1 MKSTE
6 GGAVLF
12 GPSEEMPQKAG
23 RSETETVGPGQ
34 RRPFQGRGHARAGM
48 LQLAL
53 QGAFVI
59 RNGGPWLNLPGAC
72 SRATTSKNGSV
83 CLMCGCGGCQRGQ
96 SSLRLFRAVLL
107 VLGFGDLTLTL
118 SIRDRVNLAC
128 LRAREHGR
136 CRQLF
141 LHCHTASSLLTF
153 SRPGI
158 ATHGNFFSLFAKNLY
173 KAIIDHKAA
182 ACSTQ

>member
-53 QGAFVI
+53 QGALSSGTEDHGSTCQARALVLLPLKWLGLSDVWVWGLSAGSI
-59 RNGGPWLNLPGAC
+59 LTKTLPGGPARAWLRRSYIDIEHP
-72 SRATTSKNGSV
+72 R
-83 CLMCGCGGCQRGQ
+83 
-96 SSLRLFRAVLL
+96 SSQP
-107 VLGFGDLTLTL
+107 
-118 SIRDRVNLAC
+118 SMP
-128 LRAREHGR
+128 
-136 CRQLF
+136 
-141 LHCHTASSLLTF
+141 ASS
-153 SRPGI
+153 
-158 ATHGNFFSLFAKNLY
+158 
-173 KAIIDHKAA
+173 
-182 ACSTQ
+182 